1 MNETK
6 RTNGDLSYVSLCQI
20 EWSQLC
26 LVCMCLHVFLSRSRS
41 VVRVGIRV
49 IFEPSKVN
57 VFNKDCVRAGREVSC
72 MLATVCL
79 NVTAQT
85 PMSGPKTVGVW
96 LCPSVRRKSVWCLF
110 ERSLYH
116 QILSF
121 SLSLQRWGTAVGLRR
136 TDISPERCL
145 TAQTSSSPQTSSF
158 ILIQN
163 TASDSSFTYMWVM
176 NVFNKHKST
185 HSQCSSWKTA
195 LQSHFKTQECTS
207 KRWHLLQHSSQ
218 WHFNSDKYCMFWG
231 SL

>member
-96 LCPSVRRKSVWCLF
+96 LCPSVSRKSVWCLF

-121 SLSLQRWGTAVGLRR
+121 SISSALRYSCRFEENRYFPRAVFDSTDLQQP
-136 TDISPERCL
+136 TDILIHPDTEYCQRLFFHVHVSYER
-145 TAQTSSSPQTSSF
+145 
-158 ILIQN
+158 
-163 TASDSSFTYMWVM
+163 V
-176 NVFNKHKST
+176 
-185 HSQCSSWKTA
+185 
-195 LQSHFKTQECTS
+195 
-207 KRWHLLQHSSQ
+207 
-218 WHFNSDKYCMFWG
+218 
-231 SL
+231 